1 MTQPIS
7 RRQLLAGAA
16 SLGLAAQGRALGLG
30 LRSLED
36 TPQLGRSVV
45 VIFLRGG
52 ADFLNMIVPRGDQS
66 YELSRPSIGIAE
78 DEVVPLD
85 RDWGLH
91 PSLAPLKA
99 LYDEELFVPFV
110 GVGSPHPTRSHFDAQ
125 DFMSYGAPGDRT
137 VHSGWLNRYLTATQ
151 PEEGER
157 NEFRGIGMQQL
168 LPTSLRGEF
177 PILAVPD
184 DFQSPR
190 TGGILDYFEKFYGAD
205 GKKGAGD
212 DEEGEVPMDDESG
225 GRMGEERPQGS
236 DVVES
241 GKVTIE
247 TLRRFKE
254 IVGRSVE
261 TDHGYPDSKF
271 GAGMQRIAQVL
282 KSGEELEVAGIDIG
296 AWDHHANQGGAQ
308 GAQAR
313 KLADLARGLVA
324 FRKHMGASFQNTVVL
339 VMTEFGRTVRENG
352 SQGTDHGHG
361 SGMFVLGGGLRD
373 GVHGDWRGLS
383 AKSLYEGRDVP
394 VTTDFRDVFSAVL
407 KEHLDFKPPKGF
419 FPGYKPKSLK
429 LFR

>member
-1 MTQPIS
+1 MTHSIT

-16 SLGLAAQGRALGLG
+16 GLGLAAQGRALGLG
-30 LRSLED
+30 LGPADDAPRV
-36 TPQLGRSVV
+36 GRSVV
-45 VIFLRGG
+45 TIFLRGG
-52 ADFLNMIVPRGDQS
+52 ADFLNMIVPRGDDA
-66 YELSRPSIGIAE
+66 YELSRPGIGVTE
-78 DEVVPLD
+78 DELVPLD

-91 PSLAPLKA
+91 PSLSPLKA
-99 LYDEELFVPFV
+99 LFDEELFVPMV

-157 NEFRGIGMQQL
+157 NEFRGIGMQRL
-168 LPTSLRGEF
+168 LPTSLRGDF

-205 GKKGAGD
+205 GEGRDD
-212 DEEGEVPMDDESG
+212 DEETPMDGDSDP
-225 GRMGEERPQGS
+225 RMDEERSEGA

-254 IVGRSVE
+254 IVGERVE
-261 TDHGYPDSKF
+261 VDHGYPNSKF
-271 GAGMQRIAQVL
+271 GVGMQRIAQVF
-282 KSGEELEVAGIDIG
+282 KSGEGLEVAGIDIG
-296 AWDHHANQGGAQ
+296 GWDHHANQGGAQ
-308 GAQAR
+308 GNQAR
-313 KLADLARGLVA
+313 KLADLAQGLVA
-324 FRKHMGASFQNTVVL
+324 FRKHMGADFGNTVVL

-352 SQGTDHGHG
+352 SGGTDHGHG

-373 GVHGDWRGLS
+373 GVQGDWRGLS
-383 AKSLYEGRDVP
+383 TKSLYQGRDVP
-394 VTTDFRDVFSAVL
+394 VTTDFRDVFAAVL

-419 FPGYKPKSLK
+419 FPDYRPRSLK